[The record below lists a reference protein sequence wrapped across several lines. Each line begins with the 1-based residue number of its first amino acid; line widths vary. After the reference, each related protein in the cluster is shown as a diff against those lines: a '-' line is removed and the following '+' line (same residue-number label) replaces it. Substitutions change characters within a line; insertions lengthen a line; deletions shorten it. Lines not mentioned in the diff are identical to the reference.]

1 MAPRSVIDIPSKAQ
15 VSEARLTIAHCEQ
28 ELNTLSCQ
36 IAAEE
41 SRVVQLI
48 KEAHEQLAALQTKR
62 GAQQKKIENARAL
75 LSPIRSMPPELLG
88 NVFIYA
94 FEADP
99 LVAWRLAAVCSAWRR
114 QALSTCFIW
123 TRLHVKTNAR
133 ADPEFF
139 RLWLERSGNTL
150 PLDIDIVLYDPT
162 PRTRTPG
169 KRRASEG
176 ISFAPPS
183 PGLADFNSPPP
194 FNGMIPPFPI
204 GNPNLAPMSP
214 LMPGTPTNPNEAAIA
229 PPPLPQFNPP
239 TLPPLPGLGSTP
251 PIGFAT
257 TFSVNAPGLGSLLA
271 SLASLN
277 PGGAVANMMANWA
290 SNGDGIPGIG
300 LPPPPPPPPFPSMFD
315 GPPSPITELPIDS
328 GNDSDEDGAESHL
341 PMPMPMP
348 IPIRPPSI
356 LTRPAHL
363 RAAQSWGHIVL
374 HYLHGVMPRWKR
386 FVLQFENVTCALPGW
401 TALEGLNSKAPLLE
415 EFTVVCSDARGAV
428 TPWITDW
435 SWLPTNLKPNMAPKL
450 RSLELRNMPFAWNAP
465 MLTNLTTLRLGQ
477 PMPLSSNSGIRR
489 QQMTIITLGL
499 DRLLN
504 LLQRNP
510 KLEHLELHVTLS
522 DPLLPLEPT
531 ELPYLTSLAIS
542 GGRNALKLLEHVKL
556 PALQILDVHI
566 TARGDMDDVLTRL
579 YVRSANPPV
588 REFRYVAGQRTGW
601 GSSFAG
607 SGPFPVTFLDN
618 ISDTIRR
625 LVAVKCTLQTL
636 LSELADAREGAVLCP
651 VLKQLCLFDCHSQ
664 HNFVQ
669 QLIRLV
675 EARNPAGSANSGVPA
690 RLNTLNLRGG
700 PDLDSDVVDWLKTRV
715 ADTLLLQGQTALV
728 SNGRE
733 VTTQS
738 GRKAL
743 GRLILKPLHRF
754 SKDGMIRYILSIPLN
769 FIPVVGT
776 VFFLGYNGA
785 KSGPGYHA
793 RYFQL
798 KKFTDDER
806 KHWVSA
812 RRGAYTSF
820 GFAALALNLVPF
832 ATLVFSCTS
841 AVGAALW
848 AADEEK
854 NQGSRPDM
862 SAVPEQDR
870 TNETMVVLKD

>member
-1 MAPRSVIDIPSKAQ
+1 MSPKSLMDIPSKAQ

-28 ELNTLSCQ
+28 ELDTLSCQ

-41 SRVVQLI
+41 SEVAKLI
-48 KEAHEQLAALQTKR
+48 KEAHERLAALQAKKTTN
-62 GAQQKKIENARAL
+62 QKKMENARAV

-114 QALSTCFIW
+114 QALSTCLIW
-123 TRLHVKTNAR
+123 TRLHVKTSCR
-133 ADPEFF
+133 TDPELF
-139 RLWLERSGNTL
+139 RLWLERAGNTL
-150 PLDIDIVLYDPT
+150 PLDIEITLFDPAPRNRT
-162 PRTRTPG
+162 PRTPKR
-169 KRRASEG
+169 RRASEG

-183 PGLADFNSPPP
+183 PGLPDITSPPP
-194 FNGMIPPFPI
+194 FTSIIPPFPI
-204 GNPNLAPMSP
+204 GATNLLFSPPPPENAPNP
-214 LMPGTPTNPNEAAIA
+214 PNGPAIA

-239 TLPPLPGLGSTP
+239 ILPPLPAGP
-251 PIGFAT
+251 PLAGGFTALN
-257 TFSVNAPGLGSLLA
+257 VNGPGLGSLLT

-277 PGGAVANMMANWA
+277 PGGAVATMMANWA

-300 LPPPPPPPPFPSMFD
+300 LPPPPPPPFPSMFD

-328 GNDSDEDGAESHL
+328 GNDSDEDGGESHL

-348 IPIRPPSI
+348 LPMRPSSI
-356 LTRPAHL
+356 LIRPAHL

-374 HYLHGVMPRWKR
+374 HYLHAVMPRWKR
-386 FVLQFENVTCALPGW
+386 FLLQFENVNSALPGW
-401 TALEGLNSKAPLLE
+401 TALESLNSKAPMLE
-415 EFTVVCSDARGAV
+415 EFSVVCSDARGAV

-435 SWLPTNLKPNMAPKL
+435 SWLPTNLKTNMAPKL
-450 RSLELRNMPFAWNAP
+450 RTLELRNMPFAWNAP
-465 MLTNLTTLRLGQ
+465 VLTNLTTLRLGQ
-477 PMPLSSNSGIRR
+477 PLPLSSNPALRR
-489 QQMTIITLGL
+489 GQQMTIITLGL

-510 KLEHLELHVTLS
+510 KLENLEIHVTLS
-522 DPLLPLEPT
+522 DALLPLEPT

-542 GGRNALKLLEHVKL
+542 GGRNALKLLEQVKL
-556 PALQILDVHI
+556 PALQVLDVHI

-588 REFRYVAGQRTGW
+588 RDFRYVAGQRNGW

-618 ISDTIRR
+618 ISDTIKR

-675 EARNPAGSANSGVPA
+675 EARNPAGSASSGVPA

-715 ADTLLLQGQTALV
+715 TDVQYV
-728 SNGRE
+728 D
-733 VTTQS
+733 
-738 GRKAL
+738 
-743 GRLILKPLHRF
+743 
-754 SKDGMIRYILSIPLN
+754 SKSPQPSSAFPYPYTKLDS
-769 FIPVVGT
+769 FI
-776 VFFLGYNGA
+776 
-785 KSGPGYHA
+785 
-793 RYFQL
+793 
-798 KKFTDDER
+798 
-806 KHWVSA
+806 
-812 RRGAYTSF
+812 
-820 GFAALALNLVPF
+820 
-832 ATLVFSCTS
+832 
-841 AVGAALW
+841 
-848 AADEEK
+848 
-854 NQGSRPDM
+854 
-862 SAVPEQDR
+862 
-870 TNETMVVLKD
+870 

>member
-1 MAPRSVIDIPSKAQ
+1 MAPKSLMDVPSKAQ

-28 ELNTLSCQ
+28 EVNTLSSQ

-48 KEAHEQLAALQTKR
+48 KEAHEQLAALQAKK
-62 GAQQKKIENARAL
+62 GAQEKKIENARAI

-114 QALSTCFIW
+114 QALSTCLIW

-133 ADPEFF
+133 TDPEFF
-139 RLWLERSGNTL
+139 RLWLERAGKTL
-150 PLDIDIVLYDPT
+150 PLDIDITLFDPT
-162 PRTRTPG
+162 PHTRTPRTPR
-169 KRRASEG
+169 KLRAAEA

-183 PGLADFNSPPP
+183 PGLPDINSPPP
-194 FNGMIPPFPI
+194 FNGPIIPPFPI
-204 GNPNLAPMSP
+204 GGLSFPPMSP
-214 LMPGTPTNPNEAAIA
+214 PLPENTANLPNEAAIA

-239 TLPPLPGLGSTP
+239 SLPPLPGLGSTVP
-251 PIGFAT
+251 TGFTAT
-257 TFSVNAPGLGSLLA
+257 LGVNGPGLGSLLT
-271 SLASLN
+271 SLASMN
-277 PGGAVANMMANWA
+277 PGGAVAAMMANWA

-300 LPPPPPPPPFPSMFD
+300 IGLPPPPPPPPFASMFD

-328 GNDSDEDGAESHL
+328 GNDSDEDGVDSHM

-348 IPIRPPSI
+348 LPIRPPSI

-374 HYLHGVMPRWKR
+374 HYLHAVMPRWKR

-401 TALEGLNSKAPLLE
+401 TALESLNSKAPLLE

-435 SWLPTNLKPNMAPKL
+435 SWLPTNLKLNMAPRL
-450 RSLELRNMPFAWNAP
+450 RTLELRNMPFAWNAP

-477 PMPLSSNSGIRR
+477 PLPLSSNSNVRR

-510 KLEHLELHVTLS
+510 KLEHLEMHVTLS

-556 PALQILDVHI
+556 PALQVLDVHI

-588 REFRYVAGQRTGW
+588 RDFRYVAGQRTGW

-618 ISDTIRR
+618 ISDTIKQ

-651 VLKQLCLFDCHSQ
+651 VLKHLCLFDCHSQ

-675 EARNPAGSANSGVPA
+675 ETRNPPGSANSGVPA

-715 ADTLLLQGQTALV
+715 ADVQYAD
-728 SNGRE
+728 SKSP
-733 VTTQS
+733 QS
-738 GRKAL
+738 SVGFPYPYTKL
-743 GRLILKPLHRF
+743 D
-754 SKDGMIRYILSIPLN
+754 S
-769 FIPVVGT
+769 FI
-776 VFFLGYNGA
+776 
-785 KSGPGYHA
+785 
-793 RYFQL
+793 
-798 KKFTDDER
+798 
-806 KHWVSA
+806 
-812 RRGAYTSF
+812 
-820 GFAALALNLVPF
+820 
-832 ATLVFSCTS
+832 
-841 AVGAALW
+841 
-848 AADEEK
+848 
-854 NQGSRPDM
+854 
-862 SAVPEQDR
+862 
-870 TNETMVVLKD
+870 